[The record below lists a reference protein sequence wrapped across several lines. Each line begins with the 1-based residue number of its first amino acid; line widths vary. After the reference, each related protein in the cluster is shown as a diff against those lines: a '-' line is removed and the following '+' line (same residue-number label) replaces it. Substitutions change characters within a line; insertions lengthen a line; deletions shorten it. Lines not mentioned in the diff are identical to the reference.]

1 MAEGNGLLNRRR
13 GKTSTEGSNP
23 SLSATAS
30 VEGYPSAWMTGSL
43 IFLGRSCNSAS
54 LFLPQTVPR

>member
-1 MAEGNGLLNRRR
+1 
-13 GKTSTEGSNP
+13 
-23 SLSATAS
+23 
-30 VEGYPSAWMTGSL
+30 MTGSL